1 MEDSYASVS
10 GSYASSSEGSGGGSL
25 CRNICCFLLIMLLL
39 GGTAALIYKVVEGSH
54 DGDDEKSN
62 DNVNTLSGG
71 REGPVKAFNFC
82 GSKKYKAVLTFD
94 DGPSVEATPNVLKDL
109 RQ

>member
-1 MEDSYASVS
+1 
-10 GSYASSSEGSGGGSL
+10 
-25 CRNICCFLLIMLLL
+25 MLLL

-54 DGDDEKSN
+54 DGGDDSKSN

-71 REGPVKAFNFC
+71 REGPVRAFNFC
-82 GSKKYKAVLTFD
+82 GSKKRKAVLTFD